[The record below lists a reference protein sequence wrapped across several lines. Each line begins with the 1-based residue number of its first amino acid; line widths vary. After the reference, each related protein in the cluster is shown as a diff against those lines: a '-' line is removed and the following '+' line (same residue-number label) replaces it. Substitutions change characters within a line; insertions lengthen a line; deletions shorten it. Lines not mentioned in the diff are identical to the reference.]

1 MASVVEIC
9 NLALRQLG
17 ARRITSLGDSTEE
30 ARASNDVYER
40 LRDDLLRAHPWNFA
54 TVRTSLAALSTAPS
68 WGYDNAFQIP
78 VDSLRILEVSSNRGG
93 SYGGTGATSAWE
105 IESSTIVS
113 NLPAPLNIKYI
124 KREEDP
130 NVFDSK
136 FINTLAAY
144 IAWQLAERLTQ
155 SNTKR
160 DLAKQ
165 TYQEQFRIAKFVDAQ
180 ESTPKQLE
188 DGSWLDSR
196 NYGQYSRE
204 SWEY

>member
-30 ARASNDVYER
+30 ARACNDVYER

-54 TVRTSLAALSTAPS
+54 TVRASLAALSDTPA
-68 WGYDNAFQIP
+68 WGYDNAFQLP
-78 VDSLRILEVSSNRGG
+78 TDSLRILEVNSNRSGA
-93 SYGGTGATSAWE
+93 YGNTGATSAWE
-105 IESSTIVS
+105 IEGSTIVS
-113 NLPAPLNIKYI
+113 SLAAPLDVKYT

-130 NVFDSK
+130 NVFDAK
-136 FINTLAAY
+136 FINTLAAF

-165 TYQEQFRIAKFVDAQ
+165 AYMESLRVAKFVDAQ

-196 NYGQYSRE
+196 NYGNYARE